1 MSAWGRERD
10 DRPGVSPLPSR
21 CPTRAARAAPRAAG
35 LTFAAIGAQLGVS
48 DGQRFGLIRKTQD
61 EPDPESG
68 HTETI
73 WARGTCS

>member
-1 MSAWGRERD
+1 MGINGANRPRRIRARERD
-10 DRPGVSPLPSR
+10 CQAVEL
-21 CPTRAARAAPRAAG
+21 RAAG

-48 DGQRFGLIRKTQD
+48 DGQRFGLSRKTQD

-73 WARGTCS
+73 WARGTGS